1 MLKIEQ
7 IFPTQVVEFQ
17 KVIAI
22 YHDQFPENEQQPI
35 DVLIHRLNTDLE
47 QLYVGKIKE
56 EIVAIGFVYNL
67 PNTDFLLLDYL
78 AISKNNQQNGLGS
91 QFFKEIIKIAEL
103 QNKQLL
109 MEVDNPDFEPEKDL
123 KTKRVAFY
131 KKNGAESI
139 NGLRYILPALDGTN
153 TTEQIL
159 MYVPKAKIR
168 KLQKLE
174 LINLV
179 SVLYKELYNKP
190 EEDLDLNKIIYSIE
204 MYY

>member
-7 IFPTQVVEFQ
+7 IFPKQVIEFQ
-17 KVIAI
+17 EVIAI
-22 YHDQFPENEQQPI
+22 YHNQFPENERQPI
-35 DVLIHRLNTDLE
+35 DVLIPRLNTDLE
-47 QLYVGKIKE
+47 QLYVGKFNE

-91 QFFKEIIKIAEL
+91 EFFKEIIKIAEL

-131 KKNGAESI
+131 KKNGAEPI
-139 NGLRYILPALDGTN
+139 NGIRYILPALDGTN

-159 MYVPKAKIR
+159 MYVPNNNNCD
-168 KLQKLE
+168 LQKPD

-190 EEDLDLNKIIYSIE
+190 EEDIDLKKIINSIE
-204 MYY
+204 MNY